1 MTTEEKT
8 LLAELRKRFNQRDSL
23 TIEEIKSFYKLL
35 NKENENKS
43 FVITELRKNIRLNKI
58 KMKRLDKLRVK
69 ELVQKAKND
78 KYIRERM
85 K

>member
-43 FVITELRKNIRLNKI
+43 FVITELRKEIRLNKI